1 MENKSSSKLLL
12 CCSLQQL
19 FPPGVLCIFLHS
31 FHPHSSLFISLP
43 GSAAG
48 GRIKTV
54 LAKSV
59 DTFKDEFSSVSSSQY
74 TERTNEGR
82 SLLMRWFSHIR
93 SKMCESLSPKTF
105 MLHRSILT
113 PWLLGSFRSRST
125 TSQPR
130 KERRNVTTK
139 ERSAPS
145 NNQLDVSQITFQFHD
160 IILSCC
166 HPS

>member
-93 SKMCESLSPKTF
+93 SKMCESLSWLFSTKN
-105 MLHRSILT
+105 LHAPQKHPHTLATGFIQKPLHH
-113 PWLLGSFRSRST
+113 
-125 TSQPR
+125 QPAKKR
-130 KERRNVTTK
+130 KK
-139 ERSAPS
+139 KC
-145 NNQLDVSQITFQFHD
+145 DD
-160 IILSCC
+160 
-166 HPS
+166 